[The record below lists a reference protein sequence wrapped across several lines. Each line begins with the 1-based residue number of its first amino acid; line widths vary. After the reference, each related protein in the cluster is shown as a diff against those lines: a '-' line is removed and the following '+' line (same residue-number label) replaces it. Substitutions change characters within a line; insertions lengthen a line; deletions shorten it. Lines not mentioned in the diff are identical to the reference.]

1 MQRRTFVTSISSA
14 IVAGALPVS
23 GAWAQSTLKVAVML
37 PLSGPAGLFGPPAKA
52 CAEMAAEQINA
63 RGGLLGRKIELLFG
77 DGGLPPAEAAQTALK
92 LWKGNGAQVFV
103 GMHDSAVRVALVGL
117 FKGQV
122 PYFFTPN
129 YEGGECAPGTF
140 MSGETPPQS
149 FKPVMPWLMGE
160 RKAKKWYLMGN
171 DYVWGRE
178 TNAAVRGYITQAG
191 GSVLG
196 DEYLPFTVDNFDS
209 SLARIRETGAEGVV
223 VSLVGGSA
231 VSFNRA
237 FAGFGLS
244 DKVIRIGSVLEENTL
259 AGIGAQNAN
268 NLYSVAAFFATLD
281 TPEAKAFKEAYFK
294 RFGPQAPPLNGLAEA
309 VMEGFL
315 LLEAVAKKANS
326 LKLADMERAS
336 EGASYDGPRGH
347 VTLKNRHVAQ
357 NMYVAQY
364 GSDGFRIV
372 KTFADVP
379 SGQTCKV

>member
-1 MQRRTFVTSISSA
+1 MQRRTFVTNA
-14 IVAGALPVS
+14 ATALAGTALPFS

-63 RGGLLGRKIELLFG
+63 RGGLLGRKVELLFG

-92 LWKGNGAQVFV
+92 LWKGSGAQVFV

-117 FKGQV
+117 FKGQM

-149 FKPVMPWLMGE
+149 FERVMPWLMAE
-160 RKAKKWYLMGN
+160 RNAKKWYLMGN
-171 DYVWGRE
+171 DYVWGRV
-178 TNAAVRGYITQAG
+178 TNRLVRDYITKAG
-191 GSVLG
+191 GTVLG

-209 SLARIRETGAEGVV
+209 SLARIRETGAEGVL

-259 AGIGAQNAN
+259 AGIGAQNAK
-268 NLYSVAAFFATLD
+268 NLYSVAAYFANLD
-281 TPEAKAFKEAYFK
+281 TPPAKAFSDAYFK
-294 RFGPQAPPLNGLAEA
+294 RFGDKAPPLNGLAEA
-309 VMEGFL
+309 VTEGFL
-315 LLEAVAKKANS
+315 LLEAVSKKANS
-326 LKLADMERAS
+326 LKLADMERAA
-336 EGASYDGPRGH
+336 EGASYDGPRGP
-347 VTLKNRHVAQ
+347 VTMKARHVAQ
-357 NMYVAQY
+357 NMYVADV
-364 GSDGFRIV
+364 GSNGFRII
-372 KTFADVP
+372 KTFPSVP